1 MSINLNSWTATG
13 RIGRDIEIRDTNSG
27 GKVANIVLAVSDKG
41 STFWAKCIAF
51 NKTAETIS
59 QYVSK
64 GDELTIQAKWVQ
76 REWTDQ
82 EGNKKTSQEAIIE
95 RFFFG
100 RKKGESNK
108 DIMSDHQEQRD
119 QPSPRQEPQRQAP
132 QRQPEPSYSHND
144 LDDEVPF

>member
-1 MSINLNSWTATG
+1 MAINLNSWTATG
-13 RIGRDIEIRDTNSG
+13 RIGRDVEIRDTNSG
-27 GKVANIVLAVSDKG
+27 GKVANIVLAVSDKD
-41 STFWAKCIAF
+41 STFWAKCVAF

-64 GDELTIQAKWVQ
+64 GDELTIQARWVQ

-108 DIMSDHQEQRD
+108 DIMSGQQEQRE
-119 QPSPRQEPQRQAP
+119 QLAPRQEPQRQAP
-132 QRQPEPSYSHND
+132 QRHPEPEPAW
-144 LDDEVPF
+144 DDSDVPF